1 MIHPA
6 MQTTFFIPGNYPGGR
21 AAPIAPGLQAR
32 NQGAARVLEHAGDG
46 WQSDIRRVIY
56 DLASR
61 RLEFTS
67 DDVRAEA
74 QQAGIPE
81 PHHPNAYGAALLA
94 AAHAG
99 LIIDTGRVARSERP
113 EARGRK
119 VAVWVPWQ
127 AGGAA

>member
-6 MQTTFFIPGNYPGGR
+6 MQTTFL
-21 AAPIAPGLQAR
+21 APGIQAR
-32 NQGAARVLEHAGDG
+32 NQGAARVLDNAGDP
-46 WQSDIRRVIY
+46 WSEATRRIITR
-56 DLASR
+56 LAATGHR
-61 RLEFTS
+61 FTS

-119 VAVWVPWQ
+119 VAVWVPWRQ
-127 AGGAA
+127 GGAA